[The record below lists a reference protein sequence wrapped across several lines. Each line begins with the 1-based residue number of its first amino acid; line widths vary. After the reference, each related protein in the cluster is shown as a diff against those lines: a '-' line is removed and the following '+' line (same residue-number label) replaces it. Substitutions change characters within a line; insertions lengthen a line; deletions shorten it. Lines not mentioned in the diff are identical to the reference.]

1 MRARDSQDDSTEK
14 EKSAA
19 SDEQKGGLFGSVQ
32 LQPATD
38 APDVPSPKVPGISVP
53 SLEEARAELD
63 RIRAQNAQNA
73 ASGQPSGL
81 FRRDKAPE
89 DETARQ
95 APRASENADS
105 THESVSFGA
114 VSLPPRNADEAP
126 AQAPEA
132 EPTMPASVSSPVSGS
147 VFREETQDVPSADK
161 PFRVPLLSQFVD
173 SNETPATGAILD
185 APPIAATPPESI
197 LEQIVYAPASPE
209 HPNVARTESQ
219 VVAPEIA
226 PVTETVRP
234 AETSISAVET
244 APTMEAM
251 PVASAAPVE
260 ERPAP
265 RPSNPSNMTPF
276 QRLMAARAAQSGPTI
291 PRPRNDRPA
300 PRPIAE
306 VVAPVAEAPAP
317 IAEVEA
323 VAPKAEAPAPENV
336 AETPVIASLPVE
348 LPQEIAPQVET
359 PAVELSGAQ
368 VPQTE
373 VAQLEAPPMPDA
385 VAAVGAFPVPD
396 AQTQSPQ
403 ENQEASEEAPF
414 AETSD
419 SAPETSDSAPDSE
432 FSAPELENS
441 APELEN
447 SAPELENSAPDSEN
461 SAPETSDSALDSETL
476 RAENSVGEASVV
488 QSSAP
493 MPELETPQL
502 PGETAMSAMPEPPS
516 QMEEMASKVEQMVA
530 QARAPKDGAPVAP
543 EAVAQEA
550 EIVPEDVS
558 AVTSSPDAA
567 SPSEMPNS
575 EIAEP
580 SARPALSLAERL
592 ARTPRAELDAAH
604 AEAEALTPEIL
615 ENAPTQRAVAA
626 PAEAPARPTAS
637 LSFAERLAARNK
649 PRIEEPPAPTAAT
662 PVEPSFAAPAP
673 KAPTPQNADETPAVP
688 TSALAAPVAPAP
700 EPRRNEPRSFSERLA
715 ARTSLDRHLQVP
727 APESA
732 PVSQDLATHNTELAR
747 INEGAEL
754 SEREMKNRVLFRQ
767 KHLIF
772 DAVLGSLD
780 QRTLQNPTREI
791 IKPQVEKGVDA
802 ALREFGLK
810 LEQSERNWLVDEFT
824 REVTDLGA
832 LVPMLEDPSV
842 SKIVVTGANDVS
854 VERLGRIERTGV
866 SFRDDDHLL
875 SLVRRIAELSGG
887 RVDAKVPL
895 LDRPL
900 PDGGR
905 IRAKV
910 PPLAPQP
917 TLTIEKS
924 TGNPFVVLKRQM
936 AEKSRGDALPYAQLR
951 ERIQQRLLREF
962 EGDAAALAGDQDKL
976 RLQVEEMI
984 GSVIAEEHVAVTRA
998 ERASLV
1004 MDLLNEIVGLGPI
1017 EPLLNDPDV
1026 DEVMVNGPYQIYV
1039 ERKGKLELTSQR
1051 FRDNAHVMQVIDR
1064 IVAPLGRRVDEK
1076 SPMVDGR
1083 LRDGSR
1089 FNAIIPPL
1097 ALSGPT
1103 MTIRKFARDPFTM
1116 SDLINFGTI
1125 TREAAQFLQAAVE
1138 GRLNVVVSGGTGSG
1152 KTTTLNVLSSFIP
1165 STERIVTIEDAAEL
1179 QMRQEHVIR
1188 METRPANI
1196 EGVGEVSIRDLVKNS
1211 LRMRPDRIVVGECR
1225 GGEALDMLQA
1235 MNTGH
1240 DGSLTT
1246 AHSNGPRDTCKRLET
1261 MVMMA
1266 GFDLPVR
1273 AIREQI
1279 SMAVQL
1285 VVHQERMRDGKRRVT
1300 AVTEIVGMEGD
1311 VLTMQD
1317 IFRFEQEGMD
1327 DDGRIIGTLQAT
1339 GMRPKYY
1346 ETIVDNGGTISMDI
1360 FTPKAHEA
1368 TPRARINERGG
1379 R

>member
-1 MRARDSQDDSTEK
+1 M
-14 EKSAA
+14 
-19 SDEQKGGLFGSVQ
+19 
-32 LQPATD
+32 
-38 APDVPSPKVPGISVP
+38 
-53 SLEEARAELD
+53 
-63 RIRAQNAQNA
+63 
-73 ASGQPSGL
+73 
-81 FRRDKAPE
+81 
-89 DETARQ
+89 
-95 APRASENADS
+95 
-105 THESVSFGA
+105 
-114 VSLPPRNADEAP
+114 
-126 AQAPEA
+126 
-132 EPTMPASVSSPVSGS
+132 
-147 VFREETQDVPSADK
+147 
-161 PFRVPLLSQFVD
+161 
-173 SNETPATGAILD
+173 
-185 APPIAATPPESI
+185 PIA
-197 LEQIVYAPASPE
+197 
-209 HPNVARTESQ
+209 
-219 VVAPEIA
+219 
-226 PVTETVRP
+226 
-234 AETSISAVET
+234 
-244 APTMEAM
+244 
-251 PVASAAPVE
+251 
-260 ERPAP
+260 
-265 RPSNPSNMTPF
+265 
-276 QRLMAARAAQSGPTI
+276 
-291 PRPRNDRPA
+291 
-300 PRPIAE
+300 
-306 VVAPVAEAPAP
+306 
-317 IAEVEA
+317 
-323 VAPKAEAPAPENV
+323 
-336 AETPVIASLPVE
+336 
-348 LPQEIAPQVET
+348 
-359 PAVELSGAQ
+359 
-368 VPQTE
+368 
-373 VAQLEAPPMPDA
+373 
-385 VAAVGAFPVPD
+385 
-396 AQTQSPQ
+396 
-403 ENQEASEEAPF
+403 
-414 AETSD
+414 
-419 SAPETSDSAPDSE
+419 
-432 FSAPELENS
+432 ENS
-441 APELEN
+441 APEV
-447 SAPELENSAPDSEN
+447 
-461 SAPETSDSALDSETL
+461 
-476 RAENSVGEASVV
+476 R
-488 QSSAP
+488 
-493 MPELETPQL
+493 TP
-502 PGETAMSAMPEPPS
+502 
-516 QMEEMASKVEQMVA
+516 
-530 QARAPKDGAPVAP
+530 
-543 EAVAQEA
+543 
-550 EIVPEDVS
+550 
-558 AVTSSPDAA
+558 
-567 SPSEMPNS
+567 
-575 EIAEP
+575 
-580 SARPALSLAERL
+580 LSLAERL
-592 ARTPRAELDAAH
+592 ARAPRAELDAAH
-604 AEAEALTPEIL
+604 PEAEALTPEIL
-615 ENAPTQRAVAA
+615 TQST
-626 PAEAPARPTAS
+626 PPQTPEEPARSAP
-637 LSFAERLAARNK
+637 LSFAERLAARNRLK
-649 PRIEEPPAPTAAT
+649 NEGAPAVATPVVTAPAVTTPAVTAPVVVPSIEVPRAELLANNTAELEIPGGEVPPNEIPTIREPQTDDVPVMAAT
-662 PVEPSFAAPAP
+662 PPVEE
-673 KAPTPQNADETPAVP
+673 PQRTGG
-688 TSALAAPVAPAP
+688 
-700 EPRRNEPRSFSERLA
+700 RSFSERLA
-715 ARTSLDRHLQVP
+715 ARTGLDRHLQ
-727 APESA
+727 APSEERE
-732 PVSQDLATHNTELAR
+732 PTVQDLATHNTELAR
-747 INEGAEL
+747 ISEGAEL

-772 DAVLGSLD
+772 DSVIGSLD
-780 QRTLQNPTREI
+780 PKTMQKPTRET
-791 IKPQVEKGVDA
+791 IKPQIETGVDR
-802 ALREFGLK
+802 ALREFGLD
-810 LEQSERNWLVDEFT
+810 LEPSERNWLVDEFV

-875 SLVRRIAELSGG
+875 SLVRRIAEMSGG

-936 AEKSRGDALPYAQLR
+936 VEKSRGESLPYAQLR

-1039 ERKGKLELTSQR
+1039 ERKGKLELTTQR

-1103 MTIRKFARDPFTM
+1103 MTIRKFARDPYTM
-1116 SDLINFGTI
+1116 SDLINFGTM

-1138 GRLNVVVSGGTGSG
+1138 GRLNIVVSGGTGSG

-1188 METRPANI
+1188 METRPPNI
-1196 EGVGEVSIRDLVKNS
+1196 EGIGEVGIRDLVKNS

-1285 VVHQERMRDGKRRVT
+1285 IVHQERMRDGKRRVT
-1300 AVTEIVGMEGD
+1300 AITEIVGMEGD
-1311 VLTMQD
+1311 VLTLQD
-1317 IFRFEQEGMD
+1317 IFRFEHAGMD
-1327 DDGRIIGTLQAT
+1327 DDGRLLGSLSAT

-1346 ETIVDNGGTISMDI
+1346 ETIVDNGVQLSMDI
-1360 FTPKAHEA
+1360 FHPKPQEA
-1368 TPRARINERGG
+1368 AARARLSERGG

>member
-1 MRARDSQDDSTEK
+1 MRADAPSEPVAVPSEEKPFRLPSLSQF
-14 EKSAA
+14 AA
-19 SDEQKGGLFGSVQ
+19 SQITASPDETTVYAPTSAVA
-32 LQPATD
+32 ATD
-38 APDVPSPKVPGISVP
+38 APDETDAPNVAAVADIEAPVDATVFAPSP
-53 SLEEARAELD
+53 
-63 RIRAQNAQNA
+63 
-73 ASGQPSGL
+73 
-81 FRRDKAPE
+81 APE
-89 DETARQ
+89 RQVVARTEPQ
-95 APRASENADS
+95 
-105 THESVSFGA
+105 TGA
-114 VSLPPRNADEAP
+114 VQDLVSTIESLPGAEIPREIAPESARLETPVGAAATGENTPTAAAP
-126 AQAPEA
+126 ASAPEA
-132 EPTMPASVSSPVSGS
+132 EVV
-147 VFREETQDVPSADK
+147 
-161 PFRVPLLSQFVD
+161 
-173 SNETPATGAILD
+173 
-185 APPIAATPPESI
+185 
-197 LEQIVYAPASPE
+197 PASP
-209 HPNVARTESQ
+209 A
-219 VVAPEIA
+219 
-226 PVTETVRP
+226 
-234 AETSISAVET
+234 
-244 APTMEAM
+244 
-251 PVASAAPVE
+251 E
-260 ERPAP
+260 ERPVTRSANG
-265 RPSNPSNMTPF
+265 SNLTPF
-276 QRLMAARAAQSGPTI
+276 QRLMAARAAQSGPPI
-291 PRPRNDRPA
+291 PRPRPERSA
-300 PRPIAE
+300 PVPIAAPVE
-306 VVAPVAEAPAP
+306 TPDAEAAPETEVAPLVEAPIAQQSRDAIALPTVSDEETAPIEAPEVEAPALDAP
-317 IAEVEA
+317 SLPEVETPA
-323 VAPKAEAPAPENV
+323 AAFAQAPASMPSEGESSSDEATPDAPTAEFASETEIVMPDAQTPPEMV
-336 AETPVIASLPVE
+336 PETEMAPVE
-348 LPQEIAPQVET
+348 LPEAESQAQSPQVEAAAAEISTAEVPEVMPEVEMPDSSTGELESVNDEAAESAATTDFAEAETVPEERVAANENLVQT
-359 PAVELSGAQ
+359 PAMDESSEPESPAS
-368 VPQTE
+368 
-373 VAQLEAPPMPDA
+373 EAPESEAP
-385 VAAVGAFPVPD
+385 
-396 AQTQSPQ
+396 
-403 ENQEASEEAPF
+403 ASETSE
-414 AETSD
+414 AETP
-419 SAPETSDSAPDSE
+419 A
-432 FSAPELENS
+432 
-441 APELEN
+441 
-447 SAPELENSAPDSEN
+447 
-461 SAPETSDSALDSETL
+461 
-476 RAENSVGEASVV
+476 
-488 QSSAP
+488 
-493 MPELETPQL
+493 
-502 PGETAMSAMPEPPS
+502 
-516 QMEEMASKVEQMVA
+516 
-530 QARAPKDGAPVAP
+530 
-543 EAVAQEA
+543 
-550 EIVPEDVS
+550 
-558 AVTSSPDAA
+558 
-567 SPSEMPNS
+567 SEMPV
-575 EIAEP
+575 
-580 SARPALSLAERL
+580 ARPALSLADRL
-592 ARTPRAELDAAH
+592 ARAPRAELDAAH
-604 AEAEALTPEIL
+604 AEAQALTPEIL
-615 ENAPTQRAVAA
+615 GESATRESADAVPTDVTSAEASAEDAPDLRRAV
-626 PAEAPARPTAS
+626 PV
-637 LSFAERLAARNK
+637 SFAERLAARTRTQSEL
-649 PRIEEPPAPTAAT
+649 PE
-662 PVEPSFAAPAP
+662 
-673 KAPTPQNADETPAVP
+673 P
-688 TSALAAPVAPAP
+688 TSAATAPHEENAATSQAAPDDENVALSPTMNSAPLAPTPAP
-700 EPRRNEPRSFSERLA
+700 EPPRRAIPRTFSERLA

-727 APESA
+727 AEESA
-732 PVSQDLATHNTELAR
+732 PTSSDLATSHTELAR
-747 INEGAEL
+747 IDEGAHL

-772 DAVLGSLD
+772 DSVIGSVDARL
-780 QRTLQNPTREI
+780 LQNPTRETVKAPI
-791 IKPQVEKGVDA
+791 ERGVDG
-802 ALREFGLK
+802 ALREFGLE
-810 LEQSERNWLVDEFT
+810 LEPFERNWMVDEFV

-854 VERLGRIERTGV
+854 VERLGRIERSGV

-875 SLVRRIAELSGG
+875 NLVRRIAEMSGG

-936 AEKSRGDALPYAQLR
+936 DEKSRGDSLPYAQLR
-951 ERIQQRLLREF
+951 ERIQQKLLREF
-962 EGDAAALAGDQDKL
+962 EGDAASLAGDQDKL

-984 GSVIAEEHVAVTRA
+984 GQVIAEERVAVTRA

-1051 FRDNAHVMQVIDR
+1051 FRDNGHVMQVIDR

-1116 SDLINFGTI
+1116 SDLINFGSL

-1188 METRPANI
+1188 METRPPNI
-1196 EGVGEVSIRDLVKNS
+1196 EGVGEIGIRDLVRNS

-1285 VVHQERMRDGKRRVT
+1285 IVHQERMRDGKRRVT
-1300 AVTEIVGMEGD
+1300 AITEIVGMEGD
-1311 VLTMQD
+1311 VLTLQD

-1327 DDGRIIGTLQAT
+1327 DDGRILGALQAT

-1346 ETIVDNGGTISMDI
+1346 ETIIDNGVQLSMDL
-1360 FTPKAHEA
+1360 FTPKPHEA
-1368 TPRARINERGG
+1368 APRARMQERGG